1 MICTCRTSASSM
13 CMLTPRYSSNS
24 LVPLKW
30 HSRPK
35 FQSCRSCISEVRKTQ
50 KNPRHSFGN
59 GKLSECWPRINSP
72 KIRTQAETLHKEEK
86 LEFFSSCRR
95 LFPLHACKGYS
106 PIIHY
111 FTRRRWSEERG
122 MLLKAGMG
130 NWEWAKSLSIERCLN
145 RNISENILCT

>member
-1 MICTCRTSASSM
+1 MICTCRTSASCM

-59 GKLSECWPRINSP
+59 GKLSECWPRINSS
-72 KIRTQAETLHKEEK
+72 KIRTQAKTLHKEK
-86 LEFFSSCRR
+86 QLEIFRVIGVCFHFTPVKAILQSYTI
-95 LFPLHACKGYS
+95 L
-106 PIIHY
+106 PIITIY
-111 FTRRRWSEERG
+111 Y
-122 MLLKAGMG
+122 K
-130 NWEWAKSLSIERCLN
+130 
-145 RNISENILCT
+145 